1 MRDDRITMNELSP
14 ELVVV
19 LGAFLAAFVA
29 GSSGFGDALVS
40 AAFWLHVLPPVE
52 AAPLIVVTGITL
64 HVFLLIRLRN
74 RLDFSRLLPF
84 LALGVI
90 GVPLGTWLL
99 QHLPPE
105 PFKLAVG
112 ALLVL
117 YGGGLLIFAN
127 PPTITRGGRGL
138 DAAAGGI
145 GGVLG
150 GMAGLSGIVP
160 AVWSGLRGW
169 PRDQA
174 RGVTQPFI
182 LIMHSLSLAA
192 MAYAGLITPQ
202 LAHNY
207 LWAMPAMALGGLI
220 GIGCYTRLNEE
231 RFRRIVLAILG
242 VAGVTLIV

>member
-1 MRDDRITMNELSP
+1 MESISP
-14 ELVVV
+14 EMVVIF
-19 LGAFLAAFVA
+19 GAFMAAFVA
-29 GSSGFGDALVS
+29 GSSGFGDALV
-40 AAFWLHVLPPVE
+40 AAAIWLHVLPPVE
-52 AAPLIVVTGITL
+52 AAPLIISTGIVL
-64 HVFLLIRLRN
+64 HVFLLLRLR
-74 RLDFSRLLPF
+74 RQLDFRRLLPF
-84 LALGVI
+84 LSLGVV
-90 GVPLGTWLL
+90 GVPIGTWLL
-99 QHLPPE
+99 QHLPAE

-112 ALLVL
+112 ALLIL
-117 YGGGLLIFAN
+117 YGGGLLIVSN
-127 PPTITRGGRGL
+127 PPTVKRGGRGL

-169 PRDQA
+169 PREQA

-202 LAHNY
+202 LTQNFLYA
-207 LWAMPAMALGGLI
+207 LPALVVGGLI

-231 RFRRIVLAILG
+231 RFRRIVLAILAT
-242 VAGVTLIV
+242 AGVSLIV

>member
-1 MRDDRITMNELSP
+1 MQAEIQMAEMSP
-14 ELVVV
+14 QMIVV

-29 GSSGFGDALVS
+29 GASGFGDALVS
-40 AAFWLHVLPPVE
+40 AAFWLHVLPPIE
-52 AAPLIVVTGITL
+52 AAPLIILTGIVL
-64 HVFLLIRLRN
+64 HVCLLIRLR
-74 RLDFSRLLPF
+74 RHLDFSRLAPF
-84 LALGVI
+84 LSLGLI
-90 GVPLGTWLL
+90 GVPAGTWLL

-112 ALLVL
+112 VLLVV
-117 YGGGLLIFAN
+117 YGGGLLIVSN
-127 PPTITRGGRGL
+127 PPVVRGGGRVL

-182 LIMHSLSLAA
+182 LIMHTLSLAV

-202 LAHNY
+202 LAQNF
-207 LWAMPAMALGGLI
+207 LWAMPAMVVGGLI

-231 RFRRIVLAILG
+231 RFRRIVLAILAG
-242 VAGVTLIV
+242 AGVTLIV